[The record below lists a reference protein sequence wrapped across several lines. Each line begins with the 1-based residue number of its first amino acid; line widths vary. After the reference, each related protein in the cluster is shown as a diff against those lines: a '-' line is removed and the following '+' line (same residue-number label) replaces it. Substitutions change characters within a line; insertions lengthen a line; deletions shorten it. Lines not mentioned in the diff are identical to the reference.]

1 LTCVFSLGCALIL
14 AYMDKRAE
22 RILHRKKDAS
32 GEKVKLTDVTTF
44 PVQLWLVFIICIGYY
59 VAILQFIGLAK

>member
-1 LTCVFSLGCALIL
+1 
-14 AYMDKRAE
+14 MDKRAE

>member
-1 LTCVFSLGCALIL
+1 LTCLFSLGCALAL

-22 RILHRKKDAS
+22 KILHRKKDVCE
-32 GEKVKLTDVTTF
+32 EKVKLTDVITF

-59 VAILQFIGLAK
+59 VAIFPFISLGK